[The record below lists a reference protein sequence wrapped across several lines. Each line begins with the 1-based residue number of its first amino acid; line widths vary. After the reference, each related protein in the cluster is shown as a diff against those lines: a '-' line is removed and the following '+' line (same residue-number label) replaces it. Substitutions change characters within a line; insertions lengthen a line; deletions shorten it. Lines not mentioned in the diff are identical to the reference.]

1 MGFNE
6 DFVFSLSSS
15 KGLTRDEDCTLIIWD
30 AATLGIPQPYQK
42 LKKNH
47 NAQLRNCV
55 HPSLK
60 EDVNDPDVLYVM
72 LIAEYMPNSEFS
84 YTGFMTYLLKSDYR
98 KFDFRNGF
106 ISRDIQYID
115 NQRYVITGAYNPSHE
130 EWWAVATKDS

>member
-15 KGLTRDEDCTLIIWD
+15 RGGNKNEDCALIIWD
-30 AATLGIPQPYQK
+30 ATTLGTPLKNAK

-60 EDVNDPDVLYVM
+60 EDTNDPDWLYVM
-72 LIAEYMPNSEFS
+72 VIAEYMPNSEFA
-84 YTGFMTYLLKSDYR
+84 YTGFITYKLESDYSA
-98 KFDFRNGF
+98 FDPDKSEKKR
-106 ISRDIQYID
+106 
-115 NQRYVITGAYNPSHE
+115 
-130 EWWAVATKDS
+130 